1 MRSATLS
8 AGITED
14 IDEMMITED
23 NAFLE
28 NEDGWETE
36 NCDVA
41 NGDDPGDNEDE
52 TDMDGNSIDTTNDG
66 LSSENVAGL
75 VNTEDNE
82 DVSDECSDDSIVLN
96 CIFFDACGDLI
107 GDSDGRE
114 KIDRDNFAK
123 EDTIWFT
130 ESTWIVLCVVMF
142 NKSCEEDATNAGE
155 DALILVNLD
164 EGQVKIGAK
173 VKDWLD
179 SIDANIDGLSSEN
192 IAGLVNTEDN
202 EDVSDECSDDSI
214 VLNCIFFDACG
225 DLIGDSDGREKIDRD
240 NFAKEDTIWFTEST
254 WIVLSIVVFN
264 KPFEE
269 DAMNAGE
276 DALILVKR
284 NEGQVKTGAKVKDW
298 FDDTSLTIRFRE
310 SVWGIWSWVA
320 AFDSSAEWE

>member
-1 MRSATLS
+1 MRSATFS
-8 AGITED
+8 ADITED
-14 IDEMMITED
+14 IDEMMITEV

-28 NEDGWETE
+28 NEDDWETE

-52 TDMDGNSIDTTNDG
+52 TDMDGNSIDTNNDG

-96 CIFFDACGDLI
+96 CIFFDACGDLV

-123 EDTIWFT
+123 EDTIW
-130 ESTWIVLCVVMF
+130 I
-142 NKSCEEDATNAGE
+142 
-155 DALILVNLD
+155 
-164 EGQVKIGAK
+164 
-173 VKDWLD
+173 
-179 SIDANIDGLSSEN
+179 
-192 IAGLVNTEDN
+192 
-202 EDVSDECSDDSI
+202 
-214 VLNCIFFDACG
+214 
-225 DLIGDSDGREKIDRD
+225 
-240 NFAKEDTIWFTEST
+240 TEST
-254 WIVLSIVVFN
+254 WIVLSVVVFN